1 MEGKKQY
8 RMPVQEKDKGTG
20 NHQGFNFLTLY
31 TVAKT
36 TICFMPPLYVPVIP
50 AMDKYFTF

>member
-1 MEGKKQY
+1 
-8 RMPVQEKDKGTG
+8 MPVKEKDKGTG
-20 NHQGFNFLTLY
+20 NHQGFNFLTLH